1 MKNRFFTS
9 PFLFF
14 LPFFFFG
21 MEGSLLSVE
30 YFRAGVFGVEDM
42 CMYGLR
48 YCRGLKKN
56 ILVKRSWQK
65 HNEYKRNGR
74 GSDYVRVWLHP
85 IGDAT

>member
-42 CMYGLR
+42 
-48 YCRGLKKN
+48 
-56 ILVKRSWQK
+56 
-65 HNEYKRNGR
+65 
-74 GSDYVRVWLHP
+74 YVRFTVLSWFGKIFL
-85 IGDAT
+85 

>member
-42 CMYGLR
+42 
-48 YCRGLKKN
+48 
-56 ILVKRSWQK
+56 
-65 HNEYKRNGR
+65 
-74 GSDYVRVWLHP
+74 YVRFTVLSWFEEKYSCKKKL
-85 IGDAT
+85 AKTQ

>member
-30 YFRAGVFGVEDM
+30 YFRAGVFGVEV
-42 CMYGLR
+42 CTVYGIVVVW
-48 YCRGLKKN
+48 KN

>member
-30 YFRAGVFGVEDM
+30 YFRAGVFGVEV
-42 CMYGLR
+42 CTVYG
-48 YCRGLKKN
+48 
-56 ILVKRSWQK
+56 IV
-65 HNEYKRNGR
+65 
-74 GSDYVRVWLHP
+74 VV
-85 IGDAT
+85 